1 MNYEK
6 NNNSTIGAI
15 LLVGLAAGAA
25 AWYLLKTEKGR
36 ETADNLLDSFNNI
49 SSDLKDKASDSFSQV
64 SEQAKNVIDNL
75 KTKTDHF
82 KSKAENI

>member
-1 MNYEK
+1 MNHDK
-6 NNNSTIGAI
+6 NNSTIGAV

-25 AWYLLKTEKGR
+25 AWYFLKTEKGR

-64 SEQAKNVIDNL
+64 SDKAKKAIDN
-75 KTKTDHF
+75 
-82 KSKAENI
+82 